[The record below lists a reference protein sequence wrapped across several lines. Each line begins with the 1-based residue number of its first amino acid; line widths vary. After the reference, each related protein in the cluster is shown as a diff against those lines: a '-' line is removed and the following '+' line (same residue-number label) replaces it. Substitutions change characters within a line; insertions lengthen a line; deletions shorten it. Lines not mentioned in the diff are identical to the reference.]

1 MTDNIKVFT
10 GSGSINFRDDAPDQS
25 DVVDPT
31 KLSEE
36 IEKLKSLQSEIKNLE
51 DRIKDLKKDE
61 KHFSCVVIPKLMED
75 MNLST
80 IKHKD
85 GSEISVKKIYS
96 ATIKADKKAEALQWL
111 RNNGLGD
118 IIKNNITVT
127 FGQGEENKA
136 MAYATLAKGQ
146 GYEPSQEEKVHA
158 MTLKV
163 TMEDWK
169 EKGNE
174 VPEDLFWTFDGNQ
187 TKIKTKS

>member
-1 MTDNIKVFT
+1 MIDL
-10 GSGSINFRDDAPDQS
+10 RQDAPDQS
-25 DVVDPT
+25 DIIDPQ

-36 IEKLKSLQSEIKNLE
+36 LEKLKTIQAQIQKKEEEL
-51 DRIKDLKKDE
+51 KDLKSDE
-61 KHFSCVVIPKLMED
+61 KVQSGVVIPKIMEE
-75 MNLST
+75 MNLKT
-80 IKHKD
+80 LTLRD
-85 GSEISVKKIYS
+85 GSEVSVKKIYS
-96 ATIKADKKAEALQWL
+96 ATIKADKKAEAYQWL

-146 GYEPSQEEKVHA
+146 GYEPSQDEKVHA

-187 TKIKTKS
+187 TKIKNKS